1 MIHASSGIHINNVND
16 EPTSILRSNTQESI
30 MAVSSN
36 DLDQSETN
44 AQNLVNQPIQ
54 TNDTIETQ
62 RNTAVVST
70 EQILTT
76 QEESL
81 AEEHSNSQGRVDE
94 ETGLSWEIV
103 VNRETNMAENIE
115 EWSPNA
121 FEETVESW
129 HSLVSHHITGPHLV
143 SGRRTNRFS
152 HTDDD
157 STYGVEIRELLGRYF
172 PFSNSFII
180 FISRLVQIEIYP
192 CC

>member
-70 EQILTT
+70 EILTT

-81 AEEHSNSQGRVDE
+81 AEEHSNSRGRVDE

-157 STYGVEIRELLGRYF
+157 RTYGVEIRELLSRYF